1 MGESDNVFVLHQT
14 AKAVSGNTD
23 PAITVA
29 LAVTLVV
36 EVALMIWVIIETRK

>member
-1 MGESDNVFVLHQT
+1 MFVLHQT

>member
-1 MGESDNVFVLHQT
+1 MPVFYHT
-14 AKAVSGNTD
+14 YKAVSGSTD